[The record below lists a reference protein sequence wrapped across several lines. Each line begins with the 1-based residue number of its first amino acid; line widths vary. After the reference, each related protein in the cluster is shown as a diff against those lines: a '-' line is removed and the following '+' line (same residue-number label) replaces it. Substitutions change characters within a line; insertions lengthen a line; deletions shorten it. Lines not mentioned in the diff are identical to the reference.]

1 MATFDAPHS
10 GNSNVITRVEINDG
24 ATGQINYS
32 ISLVRLT
39 SSVQSFNN
47 FNAPSGPNISGV
59 NIFGQDL
66 GQTFYKYDW
75 WYRTTQ
81 LVTRFGGTVGLGGLD
96 GNYFRTG
103 MVLESG
109 VGLRD
114 GSTILSSGPT
124 TATMDRTAISS
135 GRSSA
140 TFARTQPAASV
151 LIKSGTLT
159 VTPGSTGNVTLTN
172 SAGSSVGSA
181 TINQSFTAAPPPGPT
196 WQTGSTLPVAT
207 RNTPYSR
214 NVTASPESTTYT
226 FVSSSE
232 NTRGLSFSGNTISGT
247 PTSVGVVTFTVRAS
261 YNGITSDR
269 TFSVTIN
276 PALPVF
282 SDSSVNN
289 ASLNIAYSDNVSASE
304 AASYSVR
311 DSANTGAGTLPDGLT
326 LTTTGAEAGKISGTP
341 TTIGITSFIIRATNV
356 TGSTDTEILTIE
368 VRNNLGKRQTSSGF
382 QNIETSRRFDGTTW
396 IQTTVSKRFD
406 GTNWVDVSN
415 S

>member
-1 MATFDAPHS
+1 MATFDTPHS
-10 GNSNVITRVEINDG
+10 GNSNVVTRVEISDG
-24 ATGQINYS
+24 STGEINYS
-32 ISLVRLT
+32 ISLVRLS
-39 SSVQSFNN
+39 SSVQSFNT
-47 FNAPSGPNISGV
+47 FGSPSGANIANV
-59 NIFGQDL
+59 NIFGYDL
-66 GQTFYKYDW
+66 GQTFYNYDW
-75 WYRTTQ
+75 WYRYDDPVKRTS
-81 LVTRFGGTVGLGGLD
+81 GSTVLTGLESK
-96 GNYFRTG
+96 YFRVG
-103 MVLESG
+103 MTLVSG
-109 VGLRD
+109 VGLRS
-114 GSTILSSGPT
+114 GSTITQIVGSSAVSMSLSATSSGT
-124 TATMDRTAISS
+124 SNAVFS
-135 GRSSA
+135 
-140 TFARTQPAASV
+140 RTQPAASV

-159 VTPGSTGNVTLTN
+159 VTPGSTGNITLTN
-172 SAGSSVGSA
+172 SAGSTVGSA

-196 WQTGSTLPVAT
+196 WQTSSTLPVAT

-214 NVTASPESTTYT
+214 NVTASPVTSYT

-247 PTSVGVVTFTVRAS
+247 PTSVGVVTFTIRAS
-261 YNGITSDR
+261 HNGINSDR

-282 SDSSVNN
+282 SDASVNN

-311 DSANTGAGTLPDGLT
+311 NSANTGAGTLPDGLT
-326 LTTTGAEAGKISGTP
+326 LTTTGVEAGKISGTP
-341 TTIGITSFIIRATNV
+341 TTIGITSFRIRATNV

-406 GTNWVDVSN
+406 GTSWVDVSN